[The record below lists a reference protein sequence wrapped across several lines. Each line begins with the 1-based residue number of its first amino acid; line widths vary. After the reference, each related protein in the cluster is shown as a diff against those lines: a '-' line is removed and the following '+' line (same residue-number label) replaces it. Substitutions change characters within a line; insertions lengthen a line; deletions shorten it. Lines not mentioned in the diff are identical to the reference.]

1 MQRAKSVR
9 VVTKALLSVIF
20 TVLLLEYLTEVAAIG
35 SQVSFLFGFSHKC
48 TISHNTLFYWLDDS
62 NKKEVTNEILMLI
75 SKVFKLKNDQ
85 FWNLEVGLDKS
96 ILVKQ

>member
-1 MQRAKSVR
+1 LEAKSLFFLAL
-9 VVTKALLSVIF
+9 VTNARLV
-20 TVLLLEYLTEVAAIG
+20 TT
-35 SQVSFLFGFSHKC
+35 LF
-48 TISHNTLFYWLDDS
+48 FYWLDDS